1 MRPWSK
7 LQKEIEKLFA
17 DELLLR
23 IQCRAY
29 RMDSQRGS
37 TDIPRYWITLGKRI
51 IFDYPKDFPAGRE
64 SYPYLT
70 DVSSIS
76 RLIRDYID
84 TPVDDLL
91 SKQFDD
97 PWGLVEIFLAAD
109 RRIGK
114 RRLRELGEKLS
125 SDAAKLVL
133 EMRNLS

>member
-1 MRPWSK
+1 MKPWSK
-7 LQKEIEKLFA
+7 LQREIEKLFT
-17 DELLLR
+17 DELSIR

-37 TDIPRYWITLGKRI
+37 TNIPRYWITLGKDI
-51 IFDYPKDFPAGRE
+51 IIDYPKDFPGAKA
-64 SYPYLT
+64 SYPYHT
-70 DVSSIS
+70 DVCSIS

-91 SKQFDD
+91 SKEFED
-97 PWGLVEIFLAAD
+97 PWGLIEIFLAAD

-133 EMRNLS
+133 EKRNVS

>member
-7 LQKEIEKLFA
+7 LQKEIEKLFI
-17 DELLLR
+17 DELSIR

-37 TDIPRYWITLGKRI
+37 TDIPRYWITLGKDI
-51 IFDYPKDFPAGRE
+51 IFDYPKDFPEARA

-91 SKQFDD
+91 SKQFED
-97 PWGLVEIFLAAD
+97 PWRLVEIF
-109 RRIGK
+109 
-114 RRLRELGEKLS
+114 
-125 SDAAKLVL
+125 
-133 EMRNLS
+133 

>member
-7 LQKEIEKLFA
+7 LQREIEKLFA
-17 DELLLR
+17 DNLSMR

-37 TDIPRYWITLGKRI
+37 TNIPRYWITLGKDI
-51 IFDYPKDFPAGRE
+51 IFDYPKDFPEARA

-91 SKQFDD
+91 SKQFED
-97 PWGLVEIFLAAD
+97 PWGLIEIFLAAD

-125 SDAAKLVL
+125 SDGAKLVL
-133 EMRNLS
+133 ERRK

>member
-1 MRPWSK
+1 MKPWSK
-7 LQKEIEKLFA
+7 LQREIEKLFT
-17 DELLLR
+17 DELSIR

-37 TDIPRYWITLGKRI
+37 TDLPRYWITLGKDI
-51 IFDYPKDFPAGRE
+51 IFDYPKDFPPANA
-64 SYPYLT
+64 SYPYVT

-91 SKQFDD
+91 IKEFED
-97 PWGLVEIFLAAD
+97 PWGLIEIFLAAD

-114 RRLRELGEKLS
+114 RRLRELGEKLT
-125 SDAAKLVL
+125 SDAARLVL
-133 EMRNLS
+133 EKRNVS